1 MQKDTGER
9 LQKIEK
15 LASRNK
21 IHKQHY
27 KKFLRFKNS
36 IDLRR
41 ELVEKQIDKY
51 FNQIINIE
59 IDEAKSKNRF
69 NVNKLDISS

>member
-1 MQKDTGER
+1 MDYLTIFYKKILQMQKDTGER
-9 LQKIEK
+9 LQKIDK

-27 KKFLRFKNS
+27 KKFLKFKNS

-41 ELVEKQIDKY
+41 ELVEK
-51 FNQIINIE
+51 
-59 IDEAKSKNRF
+59 
-69 NVNKLDISS
+69 